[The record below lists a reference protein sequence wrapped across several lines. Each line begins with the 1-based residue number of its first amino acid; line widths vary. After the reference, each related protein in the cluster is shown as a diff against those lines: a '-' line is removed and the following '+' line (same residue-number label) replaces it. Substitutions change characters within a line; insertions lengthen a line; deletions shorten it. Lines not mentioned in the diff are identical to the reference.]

1 MQEMTTRVD
10 EQHDHES
17 VSGDSAQERR
27 SFVKK
32 ALAVVVGSVIVAVPA
47 LTGLFVFLDPLRRRS
62 GEAKFIP
69 VARLDALP
77 EDGTPVKFQVSVER
91 VDAWNRSRDVEAL
104 YIRRAGA
111 GKVVAFSVKCPH
123 AGCPVDWA
131 ADKTFKCPCHNS
143 SFNADGSMREGSV
156 SPRGMD
162 ELEVDAAAL
171 KEGSVRVKYQ
181 NFLAGTHEKIVKL

>member
-1 MQEMTTRVD
+1 MQEMTSPVD
-10 EQHDHES
+10 ELHHHES
-17 VSGDSAQERR
+17 TPEDSPQERR
-27 SFVKK
+27 SFLKK

-47 LTGLFVFLDPLRRRS
+47 LTGLFVFIDPLRRKS

-69 VARLDALP
+69 VARTDALP
-77 EDGTPVKFQVSVER
+77 EDGTPVKFQVSIER

-104 YIRRAGA
+104 YVRRAGA

-162 ELEVDAAAL
+162 ELDVDPAAL
-171 KEGSVRVKYQ
+171 KEGIVRVKYQ